1 MHVARLDAAF
11 VAFVIATA
19 VVLTA
24 PRVSVRVSP
33 NVLSPGG
40 SLTVTCKVPKDARN
54 RQLEIAIVGYTS
66 HIEPLNGENAP
77 SVRQMVFTRVPC
89 GVEEAWCVVNG
100 EDVAKAKFMVGGCE

>member
-1 MHVARLDAAF
+1 MKTTLAATLWALVA
-11 VAFVIATA
+11 ITM
-19 VVLTA
+19 VLTV
-24 PRVSVRVSP
+24 PRVSVRVAP

-66 HIEPLNGENAP
+66 HIEPLNGEDAP

-89 GVEEAWCVVNG
+89 GVDEAWCVVNN
-100 EDVAKAKFMVGGCE
+100 EDVAKAKFLVGGCE